1 VTSLD
6 QRAVTTAERHGG
18 PDPPSRLI
26 EHFSIPNYIR
36 DMPQSW
42 VYMMANRWNSVLY
55 TGVTSN
61 LNVRVSEHKQHKYPS
76 SFTARYNCE
85 KLVWFEE
92 HNDIVVAIAREK
104 QLKNWKRAWKDV
116 LVVERNPE
124 WKDLSE
130 EWVQ

>member
-1 VTSLD
+1 
-6 QRAVTTAERHGG
+6 
-18 PDPPSRLI
+18 
-26 EHFSIPNYIR
+26 
-36 DMPQSW
+36 MPQSW
-42 VYMMANRWNSVLY
+42 VYMMASRWNSALY

-104 QLKNWKRAWKDV
+104 QLKNWKRAWKDA

-130 EWVQ
+130 EWGQY